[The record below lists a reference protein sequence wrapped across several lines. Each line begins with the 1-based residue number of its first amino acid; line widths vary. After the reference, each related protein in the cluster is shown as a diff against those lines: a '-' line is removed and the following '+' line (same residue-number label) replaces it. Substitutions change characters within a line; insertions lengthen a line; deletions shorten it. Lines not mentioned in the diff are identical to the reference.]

1 MDTSSSTVVRAE
13 EFGTLADGAVV
24 HRWTLERDGTRVRVL
39 TYGGIVQSVEV
50 PGRDGVRAQVALGL
64 PDLAG
69 YVAFPGPYL
78 GALVGRY
85 ANRIGGAR
93 FELDG
98 RTHRLTRNEGRNHV
112 HGGARGF
119 DKRVWRA
126 REVAE
131 GVELSL
137 VSEDGEEGF
146 PGRLT
151 VSAAYTLDEGGALR
165 IAYRATTDAPTVLN
179 LTNHTYWNL
188 AGVDADG
195 GAGTGPGTPAGVD
208 ADTGADATAGARTDP
223 GPEGSGALGQVL
235 RIAAGRITPVDG
247 ESLPTGAFLPVDGT
261 RFDFREPRPLG
272 PGYDHNF
279 VLDGPD
285 GADAG
290 PAAELHDPRSG
301 RILTVTTTE
310 PGLQL
315 YTADHFDG
323 RPFGPC
329 AGIALETQHFPD
341 SPNRPGFPS
350 TVLRPGEEFVST
362 TVYGFGVR

>member
-1 MDTSSSTVVRAE
+1 MDTGSSTVLRTE

-50 PGRDGVRAQVALGL
+50 PGRDGARADVALGL

-69 YVAFPGPYL
+69 YETFSGPYF

-85 ANRIGGAR
+85 ANRIGGAC

-98 RTHRLTRNEGRNHV
+98 HTHRLTRNEGRNHV

-126 REVAE
+126 RGVAD

-146 PGRLT
+146 PGRLS
-151 VSAAYTLDEGGALR
+151 VSATYTLDEGGALR
-165 IAYRATTDAPTVLN
+165 IAYRATTNAPTVLN

-188 AGVDADG
+188 AGADS
-195 GAGTGPGTPAGVD
+195 
-208 ADTGADATAGARTDP
+208 
-223 GPEGSGALGQVL
+223 GSALGQVL
-235 RIAAGRITPVDG
+235 RIAAGRITPADA
-247 ESLPTGAFLPVDGT
+247 ESLPTGEFLPVDGT
-261 RFDFREPRPLG
+261 RFDFREPKPVAA
-272 PGYDHNF
+272 GYDHNF
-279 VLDGPD
+279 VLDGT
-285 GADAG
+285 GAG
-290 PAAELHDPRSG
+290 PAAELYDAASG
-301 RILTVTTTE
+301 RVLTVTTTE
-310 PGLQL
+310 PGMQL
-315 YTADHFDG
+315 YTADHLDG

-350 TVLRPGEEFVST
+350 TVLRPGEEYVST
-362 TVYGFGVR
+362 TVYGFAVR